1 MNKKLIA
8 GISAAVVVGVLCAAE
23 FGGAYYFHNHYAP
36 NTTINGVNVSGKSM
50 DSARQALDDS
60 LKSYTL
66 TIRGEDTEDQLSA
79 SDVDFISEN
88 STSHSA
94 RAFISVEKTPILQP
108 RDFKWLSRAHRC
120 TGSIFFVVFGI
131 SMRF

>member
-79 SDVDFISEN
+79 SDIDFTYQYDAGNIMETALSDQHPYEWVADLFG
-88 STSHSA
+88 SREYMLETSYNA
-94 RAFISVEKTPILQP
+94 EK
-108 RDFKWLSRAHRC
+108 
-120 TGSIFFVVFGI
+120 
-131 SMRF
+131 